1 MAEDALLAHF
11 AANRPEEMASALSAA
26 DQVAVAGF
34 IRDLPAGTDAMV
46 AARLPSWQL
55 TALLATLAPDTIG
68 RMLLAASTDDAV
80 AIVSH
85 LSDSRYPAL
94 LEAAPEEQ
102 RAALRQLLEFPA
114 HSIASL
120 ATTAFVR
127 VSEQTRCRD
136 FGRQLSEGSEP
147 VAGPVVVVDGAGRY
161 LGLVNAHA
169 LYRRRNAG
177 RTLGDVAVSVAP
189 LSGAADIATAL
200 DSRLWTN
207 YPDLPVV
214 DRQHRLLGVVNR
226 AALLRVAGD
235 REPAP
240 YSVERL
246 FADLAIGYL
255 DTCSR
260 VVESLLGRPR

>member
-11 AANRPEEMASALSAA
+11 AASRPQEMASALSVA
-26 DQVAVAGF
+26 DPGAVADF
-34 IRDLPAGTDAMV
+34 IRDLPAGSDAMI

-55 TALLATLAPDTIG
+55 TGLLSTLAPDTIG

-80 AIVSH
+80 AVVSH
-85 LSDSRYPAL
+85 LSETRYPAI
-94 LEAAPEEQ
+94 LEAAPEQ
-102 RAALRQLLEFPA
+102 RRAELQQLLEFPA

-120 ATTAFVR
+120 ATTSFVR
-127 VSEQTRCRD
+127 VAAHTRCRD
-136 FGRQLSEGSEP
+136 FGLQLSEGSEP

-161 LGLVNAHA
+161 LGMVNPHA

-177 RTLGDVAVSVAP
+177 RTLAEVAVAVAP
-189 LSGAADIATAL
+189 LNGAADIDTAL
-200 DSRLWTN
+200 GSRLWASQ
-207 YPDLPVV
+207 PELPVV

-255 DTCSR
+255 DTCGR
-260 VVESLLGRPR
+260 VVESLLGRGR